1 MSNRV
6 EELPRAEMAARTISE
21 ERRTLPAE
29 PLLTVENVNL
39 AIRGNPILRDVSL
52 RVTAGEIVA
61 LIGPNGAGKSTLARV
76 ALGLMRA
83 DSGRVWRKPGAR
95 VGYMPQRL
103 GVDDALPLSV
113 RRFVTLGTPAS
124 RERVR
129 EALVEVGAAHTLDAP
144 VQAISGGE
152 LQRVLLA
159 RALLREPEL
168 LVLDEPIQGVD
179 VNGQYELYDL
189 ISGLR
194 QRRGCGI
201 LMVSHELH
209 LVMAATDHVLCL
221 NRHVCCSGHPDHVAR
236 DPAYLKLFGLD
247 GVRHLAIYHHHHNH
261 RHDLHGAVVES
272 AEDGAHG

>member
-1 MSNRV
+1 M
-6 EELPRAEMAARTISE
+6 P
-21 ERRTLPAE
+21 PE
-29 PLLTVENVNL
+29 PLLTVEKINL

-76 ALGLMRA
+76 ALGLIRA

-103 GVDDALPLSV
+103 VVDDTLPLSV
-113 RRFVTLGTPAS
+113 RRFATLGTPAS
-124 RERVR
+124 RARVR
-129 EALVEVGAAHTLDAP
+129 EALAEVGAVHVLDAP

-152 LQRVLLA
+152 MQRVLLA

-179 VNGQYELYDL
+179 LNGQYELYDL

-209 LVMAATDHVLCL
+209 LVMATTDHVLCL

-236 DPAYLKLFGLD
+236 DPAYLQLFGLD
-247 GVRHLAIYHHHHNH
+247 GARHLAIYHHHHNH
-261 RHDLHGAVVES
+261 RHDLHGAVVEPDE
-272 AEDGAHG
+272 ADPHG

>member
-1 MSNRV
+1 M
-6 EELPRAEMAARTISE
+6 
-21 ERRTLPAE
+21 PAE
-29 PLLTVENVNL
+29 PLLIVERVSL
-39 AIRGNPILRDVSL
+39 AIRGNPILRDVNIQ
-52 RVTAGEIVA
+52 VAAGEIVA

-76 ALGLMRA
+76 ALGLIRA

-103 GVDDALPLSV
+103 VVDDALPLTV
-113 RRFVTLGTPAS
+113 RRFVTLGAPAS

-129 EALVEVGAAHTLDAP
+129 ETLAEVGAAQLLDAP

-152 LQRVLLA
+152 MQRVLLA

-179 VNGQYELYDL
+179 LTGQYELYDL
-189 ISGLR
+189 IGGLR
-194 QRRGCGI
+194 RRRGCGI

-209 LVMAATDHVLCL
+209 LVMATTDHVLCL
-221 NRHVCCSGHPDHVAR
+221 NRHVCCSGHPEHVAR
-236 DPAYLKLFGLD
+236 DPAYLELFGLD
-247 GVRHLAIYHHHHNH
+247 GARRLAVYHHHHDH

-272 AEDGAHG
+272 AEHDGHG